1 MLSLSKITSLIPHR
15 PPFLWVDKVLEY
27 SAGSMIAEKAIPKD
41 LDIFEGH
48 YPENPILPGVI
59 LCEAVFQTGALLI
72 AKILEDDNAEL
83 LKNGQALNAGVPVL
97 TRIGGAR
104 FKRSVSPG
112 DIIQMHVKLK
122 EKVAGAWF
130 MKGTI
135 KVKEK
140 MAVQVEFSCAMT
152 PATTQA

>member
-1 MLSLSKITSLIPHR
+1 MLSLSTITSLIPHR

-27 SAGSMIAEKAIPKD
+27 SCGSMIAEKVIPKD
-41 LDIFEGH
+41 LDIFKGH

-59 LCEAVFQTGALLI
+59 LCEAIFQTGALLI
-72 AKILEDDNAEL
+72 AKMLEEDNAQL
-83 LKNGQALNAGVPVL
+83 ASAGKTVKTGVPVL

-104 FKRSVSPG
+104 FKRTVSPG

-122 EKVAGAWF
+122 ERVAGAWF
-130 MKGTI
+130 MKGTL

-152 PATTQA
+152 AAPLA